1 MKMAQKKKEREKVKS
16 MVQMSRGMQASPP
29 KIHASGL
36 GNGSKP
42 DLKQLCKILEATNN
56 K

>member
-36 GNGSKP
+36 KMDQN
-42 DLKQLCKILEATNN
+42 LI
-56 K
+56 